1 MFHKLQKVREL
12 RRTLEHA
19 KTAKDELQQKLG
31 EMALRERLQLQA
43 DEELKRTNAA
53 MANQLSEAKH
63 KTTNLKS
70 KNKELQ
76 AQVSPA
82 SLVDPIPPNAVNSSA
97 AILGP
102 RDFGPRD
109 FGPRDFGPRD
119 FGPRDFGPRDFGP
132 RDFGPR
138 DFGPRDF
145 GPRDFG
151 PRDFGPRDSNGR
163 RWPVAFQRPLMSIA
177 IPIRH
182 PLTLDSLRTVAVIGG
197 RAVA

>member
-1 MFHKLQKVREL
+1 MREL

-82 SLVDPIPPNAVNSSA
+82 SLVDPIPPNAVNSSV
-97 AILGP
+97 AILAQRILALGISAQGILAQRILAQGIP
-102 RDFGPRD
+102 TVVDGLSP
-109 FGPRDFGPRD
+109 
-119 FGPRDFGPRDFGP
+119 
-132 RDFGPR
+132 
-138 DFGPRDF
+138 
-145 GPRDFG
+145 
-151 PRDFGPRDSNGR
+151 SNG
-163 RWPVAFQRPLMSIA
+163 L
-177 IPIRH
+177 
-182 PLTLDSLRTVAVIGG
+182 
-197 RAVA
+197 